1 MPIVLKGKKNNIE
14 LQVPGC
20 SGGGSSSAVSSVN
33 GQTGDVVI
41 DVPSK
46 VSQLENDAGYLTQHQ
61 SLDALATKE
70 ALNSGL
76 AAKQDK
82 LTAGANI
89 TIENN
94 VISASGSGIGGTS
107 NHAELSNLDF
117 AHSGHTGFASTED
130 IPTKLSQLENDS
142 QFITS
147 ASVPT
152 KVSQLA
158 NDKNYA
164 TTSQIPTKISQL
176 DNDESYLTSTT
187 ADAQGY
193 VKQTELDKKQDK
205 LTAGTGIII
214 SDNNTITATTTYTLP
229 IAGQGQLGGVALYG
243 HKDETNV
250 YNNDFAINQS
260 NGIIE
265 MRPAEKVISKPN
277 TMDQATY
284 ATYVRDFHLGGV
296 KLKPESLLTVDD
308 DGYIDVYTAGLKS
321 EIVPTN
327 VSAFTNDAGY
337 ITGEAIPTVPTKV
350 SELQNDSN
358 FITNSDIPTNVSAFT
373 NDAGYLT
380 EHQNLDAYATK
391 TELATGLAEKQATL
405 TAGANITIENNV
417 ISASAS
423 GGGEPDAYIKSASV
437 SGNTLTLTNKD
448 DTTVAFTPSGSGS
461 ETYPYYKI
469 VNNREATETIAESID
484 INKYTASSVSGFSFY
499 GATPATKKRLGTI
512 VPGTGLEI
520 PDNNQ
525 GHLNLLTASTTQLG
539 GVKVDGSSITA
550 NNDGVISAH
559 FDVPETPVASTTQTG
574 VVKVGDGLSVA
585 EDGTLTNNVNTYIQ
599 SAFVSTENN
608 SLTLTDNSSNHII
621 FAPSK
626 PPTNYLSSASVSGNT
641 LTIYSNSGSDI
652 VFTPSTSGGSGGS
665 GGGVSGYQFTSSQT
679 FSDTDK
685 ARLKEA
691 FDNKNIY
698 MTIDGLSVLRI
709 MSFPNK
715 FCYIVINPNGAGNN
729 RVLVYAVDIDSNRD
743 ITSST
748 FTLFM
753 SYYLA
758 GSNYELSGDILTS
771 GNYSEYISFD
781 NSWQITTDLN
791 ESNLYN
797 AKELIIFFKNTQ
809 YGMTQQYYNFS
820 CDLQGNTGTTLGS
833 SFINDTFRLP
843 DTANPPSS
851 WYYDWYYNGS
861 GIYIQNYDVD
871 CSCVLLYKT

>member
-20 SGGGSSSAVSSVN
+20 SGGGGSGAVSSVN

-46 VSQLENDAGYLTQHQ
+46 VSELENDAGYLTQHQ

-70 ALNSGL
+70 ALNNGL

-107 NHAELSNLDF
+107 NHSELSNLDF

-130 IPTKLSQLENDS
+130 IPTKLSQLQNDS

-176 DNDESYLTSTT
+176 DNDKSYLTSTT

-205 LTAGTGIII
+205 LTAGSGIII

-250 YNNDFAINQS
+250 YSNDFTINQS

-265 MRPAEKVISKPN
+265 MRPAEKVISKPD

-284 ATYVRDFHLGGV
+284 TNYVKDFHLGGV

-327 VSAFTNDAGY
+327 VGAFTNDAGY
-337 ITGEAIPTVPTKV
+337 ITQEAIPTVPTKV

-423 GGGEPDAYIKSASV
+423 GSGEPDAYIKSASV

-448 DTTVAFTPSGSGS
+448 NTTVAFTPSGSG
-461 ETYPYYKI
+461 
-469 VNNREATETIAESID
+469 
-484 INKYTASSVSGFSFY
+484 G
-499 GATPATKKRLGTI
+499 
-512 VPGTGLEI
+512 
-520 PDNNQ
+520 
-525 GHLNLLTASTTQLG
+525 
-539 GVKVDGSSITA
+539 GSSGEGGIIRKKVSMGFINTEA
-550 NNDGVISAH
+550 GWNENKDWLNDY
-559 FDVPETPVASTTQTG
+559 TG
-574 VVKVGDGLSVA
+574 KYDIYVEDWPIIGDYWLSM
-585 EDGTLTNNVNTYIQ
+585 
-599 SAFVSTENN
+599 
-608 SLTLTDNSSNHII
+608 
-621 FAPSK
+621 
-626 PPTNYLSSASVSGNT
+626 
-641 LTIYSNSGSDI
+641 SNSQSRRVLYYCDAGNKMLKSIWILYNRVEGQGYVIAPYSQQQKYNTTEDI
-652 VFTPSTSGGSGGS
+652 LITNQNWQSYIPVSSGGSDWS
-665 GGGVSGYQFTSSQT
+665 TTTS
-679 FSDTDK
+679 
-685 ARLKEA
+685 
-691 FDNKNIY
+691 IY
-698 MTIDGLSVLRI
+698 EG
-709 MSFPNK
+709 
-715 FCYIVINPNGAGNN
+715 
-729 RVLVYAVDIDSNRD
+729 
-743 ITSST
+743 
-748 FTLFM
+748 
-753 SYYLA
+753 
-758 GSNYELSGDILTS
+758 
-771 GNYSEYISFD
+771 
-781 NSWQITTDLN
+781 
-791 ESNLYN
+791 NLYN
-797 AKELIIFFKNTQ
+797 AKEVVIFWQDSNSNHHQT
-809 YGMTQQYYNFS
+809 YLNVGSDYS
-820 CDLQGNTGTTLGS
+820 GNSGLTWGS
-833 SFINDTFRLP
+833 SNWLNNAIYLDSYDTSF
-843 DTANPPSS
+843 
-851 WYYDWYYNGS
+851 NGA
-861 GIYIQNYDVD
+861 YINYDGNSVNSGN
-871 CSCVLLYKT
+871 CSIDAICYKT

>member
-14 LQVPGC
+14 LQVPVC
-20 SGGGSSSAVSSVN
+20 SGGEGAVTSVN
-33 GQTGDVVI
+33 GQTGVVVLDI
-41 DVPSK
+41 PSK
-46 VSQLENDAGYLTQHQ
+46 VSELENDAGYLTEHQ

-70 ALNSGL
+70 ALNDGL

-142 QFITS
+142 EFITS
-147 ASVPT
+147 ASIPT
-152 KVSQLA
+152 KVSQLE

-205 LTAGTGIII
+205 LTAGSGITI

-243 HKDETNV
+243 YKDETDV

-265 MRPAEKVISKPN
+265 MRPAEKVISKPD
-277 TMDQATY
+277 TMDWASY
-284 ATYVRDFHLGGV
+284 ANYVRDFHLGGV
-296 KLKPESLLTVDD
+296 KLKPTSLLTVDD

-327 VSAFTNDAGY
+327 VGAFTNDAGY

-350 SELQNDSN
+350 SELENDSN
-358 FITNSDIPTNVSAFT
+358 FITNSDIPTNVSYFT

-391 TELATGLAEKQATL
+391 TELATGLDGKQATL

-423 GGGEPDAYIKSASV
+423 GGEPDAYIKSASV

-448 DTTVAFTPSGSGS
+448 DTTVAFTPSGGGGS
-461 ETYPYYKI
+461 QTYPYYKI
-469 VNNREATETIAESID
+469 VNYTEATETSADSIS
-484 INKYTASSVSGFSFY
+484 INKYIDAGSASGFGIT
-499 GATPATKKRLGTI
+499 GAMPATKKRLGTI

-550 NNDGVISAH
+550 NDDGVISAH
-559 FDVPETPVASTTQTG
+559 FDIPETPVASTTQTG

-599 SAFVSTENN
+599 SAFVSTEDN
-608 SLTLTDNSSNHII
+608 SLTLTDNSNNHII
-621 FAPSK
+621 FAPPK

-641 LTIYSNSGSDI
+641 LTIHSNSGGDI
-652 VFTPSTSGGSGGS
+652 VFTPSTSGGSGG
-665 GGGVSGYQFTSSQT
+665 GVSGYHFTTSQT

-698 MTIDGLSVLRI
+698 MTIDGLSVLRF

-753 SYYLA
+753 SYYLV
-758 GSNYELSGDILTS
+758 GSQNELSGNILTS
-771 GNYSEYISFD
+771 DNYSEYISVGGND
-781 NSWQITTDLN
+781 WNITYDA
-791 ESNLYN
+791 SSSDLYN
-797 AKELIIFFKNTQ
+797 AKEIYIMYMYSSYIGQSYLRFD
-809 YGMTQQYYNFS
+809 YDAS
-820 CDLQGNTGTTLGS
+820 GTTLGDRNGVE
-833 SFINDTFRLP
+833 FLLDNDDVGRIKIM
-843 DTANPPSS
+843 
-851 WYYDWYYNGS
+851 YNGTTITFD
-861 GIYIQNYDVD
+861 GGTIIKI
-871 CSCVLLYKT
+871 LYKI

>member
-20 SGGGSSSAVSSVN
+20 SGGEGAVTSVN
-33 GQTGDVVI
+33 GQTGVVVLDI
-41 DVPSK
+41 PSK
-46 VSQLENDAGYLTQHQ
+46 VSELENDAGYLTEHQ

-70 ALNSGL
+70 ALNDGL

-147 ASVPT
+147 ASIPT
-152 KVSQLA
+152 KVSQLE

-176 DNDESYLTSTT
+176 DNDKSYLTSTT

-193 VKQTELDKKQDK
+193 VKQTQLNKKQDK
-205 LTAGTGIII
+205 LTAGSGITI

-229 IAGQGQLGGVALYG
+229 IAGQGRLGGVALYG
-243 HKDETNV
+243 HKDETDV

-265 MRPAEKVISKPN
+265 MRPAEKVISKPD
-277 TMDQATY
+277 TMDWPSY
-284 ATYVRDFHLGGV
+284 ANYVRDFHLGGV
-296 KLKPESLLTVDD
+296 KLKPTSLLTVDD

-327 VSAFTNDAGY
+327 VSDFTNDAGY
-337 ITGEAIPTVPTKV
+337 ITEEAIPTVPTKV
-350 SELQNDSN
+350 SELENDSN
-358 FITNSDIPTNVSAFT
+358 FITNSDIPTNVSYFT

-391 TELATGLAEKQATL
+391 TELATGLDGKQATL

-448 DTTVAFTPSGSGS
+448 DTTVAFTPSGGGL

-469 VNNREATETIAESID
+469 VGNIETTETIAESIS
-484 INKYTASSVSGFSFY
+484 INKYTASGSSGFSFY
-499 GATPATKKRLGTI
+499 GAVPATKKRLGTI

-539 GVKVDGSSITA
+539 GVKVDGSSITV
-550 NNDGVISAH
+550 NDNGVISAH
-559 FDVPETPVASTTQTG
+559 FDIPETPVASTTQTG

-585 EDGTLTNNVNTYIQ
+585 EDGTLTNNVNTYIK
-599 SAFVSTENN
+599 SAFVSTEDN
-608 SLTLTDNSSNHII
+608 SLTLTDNSNNHFI
-621 FAPSK
+621 FAPPK

-641 LTIYSNSGSDI
+641 LTIHSNSGGDI
-652 VFTPSTSGGSGGS
+652 VFTPSTSGGSGG
-665 GGGVSGYQFTSSQT
+665 GVSGYHFTTSQT

-698 MTIDGLSVLRI
+698 MTIDGLSVLRF

-715 FCYIVINPNGAGNN
+715 FCYIVINPNGAANN

-753 SYYLA
+753 SYYLV
-758 GSNYELSGDILTS
+758 GSQNELPGTILTS
-771 GNYSEYISFD
+771 DNYSNYISFD

-809 YGMTQQYYNFS
+809 YGATQQYYNFS

-833 SFINDTFRLP
+833 SFINETFRLP
-843 DTANPPSS
+843 NTANPPSS
-851 WYYDWYYNGS
+851 WYYDWYYTGS

>member
-20 SGGGSSSAVSSVN
+20 SGGEGAVVSVN
-33 GQTGDVVI
+33 GQTGIVVLDI
-41 DVPSK
+41 PSK
-46 VSQLENDAGYLTQHQ
+46 VSELENDAGYLTQHQ

-107 NHAELSNLDF
+107 NHSELSNLDF

-176 DNDESYLTSTT
+176 DNDKSYLTSTT

-205 LTAGTGIII
+205 LTAGSGITI

-265 MRPAEKVISKPN
+265 MRPAEKVISKPD
-277 TMDQATY
+277 TMDQASY
-284 ATYVRDFHLGGV
+284 ATYVKDFHLGGV

-327 VSAFTNDAGY
+327 VGAFTNDAGY
-337 ITGEAIPTVPTKV
+337 ITQEAIPTVPTKV

-391 TELATGLAEKQATL
+391 TELATGLDGKQATL

-423 GGGEPDAYIKSASV
+423 GGEPNAYIKSASV

-448 DTTVAFTPSGSGS
+448 DTTVAFTPSGGGGS

-469 VNNREATETIAESID
+469 VNYREATETSAAGID
-484 INKYTASSVSGFSFY
+484 INKYINAGSVYGFSFY
-499 GATPATKKRLGTI
+499 EAMPATKKRLGTI
-512 VPGTGLEI
+512 APGTGLEI

-550 NNDGVISAH
+550 NDDGVISAH
-559 FDVPETPVASTTQTG
+559 FDIPETPVASTTQTG

-585 EDGTLTNNVNTYIQ
+585 EDGTLTNNVNTYIK
-599 SAFVSTENN
+599 SALVSTENN
-608 SLTLTDNSSNHII
+608 SLTLTDNSKNHIV
-621 FAPSK
+621 FAPPK

-641 LTIYSNSGSDI
+641 LTIHSNSGGDI
-652 VFTPSTSGGSGGS
+652 VFTPSTSGGSGG
-665 GGGVSGYQFTSSQT
+665 GVSGYQFTTSQM

-685 ARLKEA
+685 AHLKEA

-698 MTIDGLSVLRI
+698 MTIDGLSVLRF
-709 MSFPNK
+709 MPFPNK

-753 SYYLA
+753 SYYLV
-758 GSNYELSGDILTS
+758 GSQNELSGNILTS
-771 GNYSEYISFD
+771 DNYSEYISVSGNNWNITSD
-781 NSWQITTDLN
+781 ISNSD
-791 ESNLYN
+791 LYN
-797 AKELIIFFKNTQ
+797 AKEIYIMYMYNSYIGQSYLRFDYDASGTIFGDRNGVEFLLDNDDVGRLK
-809 YGMTQQYYNFS
+809 MMYN
-820 CDLQGNTGTTLGS
+820 GTTIILDGGTIIKI
-833 SFINDTFRLP
+833 F
-843 DTANPPSS
+843 
-851 WYYDWYYNGS
+851 
-861 GIYIQNYDVD
+861 
-871 CSCVLLYKT
+871 YKF

>member
-20 SGGGSSSAVSSVN
+20 SGGGGSGSVVSVN
-33 GQTGDVVI
+33 GQTGIVVLDI
-41 DVPSK
+41 PSK
-46 VSQLENDAGYLTQHQ
+46 VSELENDAGYLTEHQ
-61 SLDALATKE
+61 NLDALATKE
-70 ALNSGL
+70 ALNDGL

-142 QFITS
+142 EFITS
-147 ASVPT
+147 ASIPT

-193 VKQTELDKKQDK
+193 VKQGELDKKQDK
-205 LTAGTGIII
+205 LTAGSGIVI

-265 MRPAEKVISKPN
+265 MRPAEKVISKPD
-277 TMDQATY
+277 TMDQASY
-284 ATYVRDFHLGGV
+284 ATYVKDFHLGGV

-327 VSAFTNDAGY
+327 VGAFTNDAGY
-337 ITGEAIPTVPTKV
+337 ITEAAIPTVPTKV
-350 SELQNDSN
+350 SELENDSN

-380 EHQNLDAYATK
+380 EHQSLDAYATK
-391 TELATGLAEKQATL
+391 TELTTGLAEKQATL

-417 ISASAS
+417 ISASGG

-448 DTTVAFTPSGSGS
+448 DTTVAFTPSGGGGSSGEGGIIRKKVS
-461 ETYPYYKI
+461 MGFINTEAKWNENKDWLNDYTGKYDIYVEDWPIIGDYWENRYNSQSKRLLYYCQA
-469 VNNREATETIAESID
+469 NNNMLRSIWILYD
-484 INKYTASSVSGFSFY
+484 WIEEQQKYTLAPYSQQQQYNTSE
-499 GATPATKKRLGTI
+499 
-512 VPGTGLEI
+512 EI
-520 PDNNQ
+520 
-525 GHLNLLTASTTQLG
+525 
-539 GVKVDGSSITA
+539 I
-550 NNDGVISAH
+550 I
-559 FDVPETPVASTTQTG
+559 
-574 VVKVGDGLSVA
+574 
-585 EDGTLTNNVNTYIQ
+585 TNNNWPQYIP
-599 SAFVSTENN
+599 VS
-608 SLTLTDNSSNHII
+608 
-621 FAPSK
+621 
-626 PPTNYLSSASVSGNT
+626 
-641 LTIYSNSGSDI
+641 
-652 VFTPSTSGGSGGS
+652 SGGSDWS
-665 GGGVSGYQFTSSQT
+665 
-679 FSDTDK
+679 
-685 ARLKEA
+685 
-691 FDNKNIY
+691 
-698 MTIDGLSVLRI
+698 
-709 MSFPNK
+709 
-715 FCYIVINPNGAGNN
+715 
-729 RVLVYAVDIDSNRD
+729 
-743 ITSST
+743 
-748 FTLFM
+748 
-753 SYYLA
+753 
-758 GSNYELSGDILTS
+758 
-771 GNYSEYISFD
+771 
-781 NSWQITTDLN
+781 ITTSIY
-791 ESNLYN
+791 EGNLYN
-797 AKELIIFFKNTQ
+797 AKEVVIFWKDNSSNRHQT
-809 YGMTQQYYNFS
+809 YLNV
-820 CDLQGNTGTTLGS
+820 GNDYSGNSGLNWGS
-833 SFINDTFRLP
+833 SNWLNNSIWLD
-843 DTANPPSS
+843 S
-851 WYYDWYYNGS
+851 YDEYNGA
-861 GIYIQNYDVD
+861 YITYDGSSVSASN
-871 CSCVLLYKT
+871 CSIDAICYKT

>member
-14 LQVPGC
+14 LQVPVC
-20 SGGGSSSAVSSVN
+20 SGGGSGVSSVN
-33 GQTGDVVI
+33 GQTGVVVLDI
-41 DVPSK
+41 PSK
-46 VSQLENDAGYLTQHQ
+46 VSELENDAGYLTEHQ

-70 ALNSGL
+70 ALNNGL

-142 QFITS
+142 EFITS
-147 ASVPT
+147 ASIPT
-152 KVSQLA
+152 KVSQLE

-176 DNDESYLTSTT
+176 DNDKSYLTSTT

-205 LTAGTGIII
+205 LTAGSGITI
-214 SDNNTITATTTYTLP
+214 SANNTITATTTYTLP

-243 HKDETNV
+243 HKDETDV

-265 MRPAEKVISKPN
+265 MRPAEKVISKPD

-284 ATYVRDFHLGGV
+284 ANYVRDFHLGGV
-296 KLKPESLLTVDD
+296 KLKPTSLLTVDD

-327 VSAFTNDAGY
+327 VG
-337 ITGEAIPTVPTKV
+337 
-350 SELQNDSN
+350 
-358 FITNSDIPTNVSAFT
+358 AFT

-423 GGGEPDAYIKSASV
+423 GGEPDAYIKSASV

-448 DTTVAFTPSGSGS
+448 DTTVAFTPSGGGGS

-469 VNNREATETIAESID
+469 VGNTETTETIAQSIA
-484 INKYTASSVSGFSFY
+484 INKYTASGASGFSFQ
-499 GATPATKKRLGTI
+499 GAVPATKKRSGTI
-512 VPGTGLEI
+512 IPGTGLEI

-539 GVKVDGSSITA
+539 GVKVDGSSITV
-550 NNDGVISAH
+550 NDDGVISAH

-599 SAFVSTENN
+599 SAFVSTEHN
-608 SLTLTDNSSNHII
+608 SLRLTDNSNNHII
-621 FAPSK
+621 FAPPK

-641 LTIYSNSGSDI
+641 LTIHSNSGGDI
-652 VFTPSTSGGSGGS
+652 VFTPSTSGGS

-698 MTIDGLSVLRI
+698 MTIDGLSVLRF
-709 MSFPNK
+709 MPFPNK
-715 FCYIVINPNGAGNN
+715 FCYIVINPNGAGQN

-753 SYYLA
+753 SYYLV
-758 GSNYELSGDILTS
+758 GSQNELSGNILTS
-771 GNYSEYISFD
+771 DNYSEYISISGNNWNITND
-781 NSWQITTDLN
+781 ASNSD
-791 ESNLYN
+791 LYN
-797 AKELIIFFKNTQ
+797 AKEIYIMYMYSSYIGQSYLRFD
-809 YGMTQQYYNFS
+809 YDAS
-820 CDLQGNTGTTLGS
+820 GTTLGDRNGVE
-833 SFINDTFRLP
+833 FLLDNDDVGRLKMM
-843 DTANPPSS
+843 
-851 WYYDWYYNGS
+851 YNGTTITFD
-861 GIYIQNYDVD
+861 GGGTIIKIF
-871 CSCVLLYKT
+871 YKI

>member
-14 LQVPGC
+14 LQVPVC
-20 SGGGSSSAVSSVN
+20 SGGGSGVSSVN
-33 GQTGDVVI
+33 GQTGAVVLDI
-41 DVPSK
+41 PSK
-46 VSQLENDAGYLTQHQ
+46 VSELENDAGYLTEHQ

-70 ALNSGL
+70 ALNDGL

-130 IPTKLSQLENDS
+130 IPRKLSQLENDS
-142 QFITS
+142 EFITS

-152 KVSQLA
+152 KVSQLE

-205 LTAGTGIII
+205 LTAGSGITI

-229 IAGQGQLGGVALYG
+229 IAGQGKLGGVALYG
-243 HKDETNV
+243 HKDETDV

-265 MRPAEKVISKPN
+265 MRPAEKVISKPD

-284 ATYVRDFHLGGV
+284 ANYVRDFHLGGV
-296 KLKPESLLTVDD
+296 KLKPTSLLTVDD

-327 VSAFTNDAGY
+327 VGAFTNDAGY
-337 ITGEAIPTVPTKV
+337 ITEEAIPTVPTKV
-350 SELQNDSN
+350 SELENDSN
-358 FITNSDIPTNVSAFT
+358 FITNSDIPTNVSYFT

-448 DTTVAFTPSGSGS
+448 DTTVAFTPSGGGGS

-469 VNNREATETIAESID
+469 VGNTETTETIAQSIA
-484 INKYTASSVSGFSFY
+484 INKYTASGTSGFSFQ
-499 GATPATKKRLGTI
+499 GAVPATKKRSGTI
-512 VPGTGLEI
+512 IPGTGLEI

-539 GVKVDGSSITA
+539 GVKVDGSSITV
-550 NNDGVISAH
+550 NDDGVISAH

-585 EDGTLTNNVNTYIQ
+585 EDGTLTNNVNTYIK
-599 SAFVSTENN
+599 SALVNTQDN

-621 FAPSK
+621 FAPPK

-641 LTIYSNSGSDI
+641 LTIHPNSGGDI
-652 VFTPSTSGGSGGS
+652 VFTPSTSGGSGG
-665 GGGVSGYQFTSSQT
+665 GVGGYQFKTSQT

-698 MTIDGLSVLRI
+698 MTIDGLSVLRF

-729 RVLVYAVDIDSNRD
+729 RVLIYAVDIDSNRD

-758 GSNYELSGDILTS
+758 GSQNELSGNILTS
-771 GNYSEYISFD
+771 DNYSEYISVSGND
-781 NSWQITTDLN
+781 WNITSDASNSD
-791 ESNLYN
+791 LYN
-797 AKELIIFFKNTQ
+797 AKEIYIMYMYSSYIGQSYLRFD
-809 YGMTQQYYNFS
+809 YDAS
-820 CDLQGNTGTTLGS
+820 GTTLGDRNGVE
-833 SFINDTFRLP
+833 FLLDNDDVGRLKMM
-843 DTANPPSS
+843 
-851 WYYDWYYNGS
+851 YNGTTITFDA
-861 GIYIQNYDVD
+861 GTIIKIF
-871 CSCVLLYKT
+871 YKT

>member
-20 SGGGSSSAVSSVN
+20 SGGEGAVTSVN
-33 GQTGDVVI
+33 GQTGVVVLDI
-41 DVPSK
+41 PSK
-46 VSQLENDAGYLTQHQ
+46 VSELENDAGYLTEHQ

-70 ALNSGL
+70 ALNDGL

-82 LTAGANI
+82 LIAGANI

-142 QFITS
+142 EFITS
-147 ASVPT
+147 ASIPT
-152 KVSQLA
+152 KVSQLE

-205 LTAGTGIII
+205 LTAGSGIII

-243 HKDETNV
+243 HKDETDV
-250 YNNDFAINQS
+250 YSNDFAINQS

-265 MRPAEKVISKPN
+265 MRPAEKVISKPD

-284 ATYVRDFHLGGV
+284 TNYVRDFHLGGV
-296 KLKPESLLTVDD
+296 KLKPTSLLTVDD
-308 DGYIDVYTAGLKS
+308 DGYIDVHTAGLKS

-327 VSAFTNDAGY
+327 VSYFTNDAGY
-337 ITGEAIPTVPTKV
+337 ITEEAIPTVPTKV
-350 SELQNDSN
+350 SELENDSN
-358 FITNSDIPTNVSAFT
+358 FITNSDIPTNVSYFT

-391 TELATGLAEKQATL
+391 TELTTGLAEKQATL

-423 GGGEPDAYIKSASV
+423 GGEPDAYIKSASV

-448 DTTVAFTPSGSGS
+448 DTTVAFTPSGGGGS

-469 VNNREATETIAESID
+469 VNYTEATETSTYSIS
-484 INKYTASSVSGFSFY
+484 INKYINAGSAYGFSFQ
-499 GATPATKKRLGTI
+499 GALPATKKRLGTI
-512 VPGTGLEI
+512 APGTGLEI

-550 NNDGVISAH
+550 NDDGVISAH
-559 FDVPETPVASTTQTG
+559 FDIPETPVASTTQTG

-599 SAFVSTENN
+599 SAFVSTEHN
-608 SLTLTDNSSNHII
+608 SLRLTDNSNNEII
-621 FAPSK
+621 FAPPK

-641 LTIYSNSGSDI
+641 LTIRSNSGSDI
-652 VFTPSTSGGSGGS
+652 VFTPSTSGGSGG
-665 GGGVSGYQFTSSQT
+665 GVSGYYFTTSQT

-698 MTIDGLSVLRI
+698 MTIDGLSVLRF

-715 FCYIVINPNGAGNN
+715 FCYIVINPNGARNN

-753 SYYLA
+753 SYYLVD
-758 GSNYELSGDILTS
+758 SQNELSGNILTS
-771 GNYSEYISFD
+771 DNYSEYISVSGND
-781 NSWQITTDLN
+781 WNITYDASNSD
-791 ESNLYN
+791 LYN
-797 AKELIIFFKNTQ
+797 AKEIYIMYMYTSYIGQSYLRFD
-809 YGMTQQYYNFS
+809 YDAS
-820 CDLQGNTGTTLGS
+820 GTTLGDRNGVE
-833 SFINDTFRLP
+833 FLLDNDDVGRLKMM
-843 DTANPPSS
+843 
-851 WYYDWYYNGS
+851 YNGTTITFD
-861 GIYIQNYDVD
+861 GGGTIIKIF
-871 CSCVLLYKT
+871 YKI

>member
-14 LQVPGC
+14 LQVPVC
-20 SGGGSSSAVSSVN
+20 SGGGSSGAVSSVN

-46 VSQLENDAGYLTQHQ
+46 VSELENDLGYLTEHQ

-70 ALNSGL
+70 ALNDGL

-142 QFITS
+142 KFITS

-164 TTSQIPTKISQL
+164 TTSQIPTQISQL
-176 DNDESYLTSTT
+176 NNDKNYLTSTT

-205 LTAGTGIII
+205 LIPGAGITIT
-214 SDNNTITATTTYTLP
+214 DYNTIIATTNYTLP
-229 IAGQGQLGGVALYG
+229 IAGQGRLGGVSLHG

-250 YNNDFAINQS
+250 HDNDFVINQS

-265 MRPAEKVISKPN
+265 MRPAERVISKPD
-277 TMDQATY
+277 TMDGPTY
-284 ATYVRDFHLGGV
+284 ANYVEKFHLGGV
-296 KLKPESLLTVDD
+296 KLNPTSLLTVDNV
-308 DGYIDVYTAGLKS
+308 GYIDVDTAGLKR

-327 VSAFTNDAGY
+327 VSSFTNDAGY
-337 ITGEAIPTVPTKV
+337 ITEEAIPTVPTKV
-350 SELQNDSN
+350 SELENDSN

-423 GGGEPDAYIKSASV
+423 GGEPDAYIKSASV

-448 DTTVAFTPSGSGS
+448 DTTVAFTPSGGGGS
-461 ETYPYYKI
+461 KTYPYYEI
-469 VNNREATETIAESID
+469 VDYTNATETSTASIS
-484 INKYTASSVSGFSFY
+484 INKYINASSASGFTLTGSML
-499 GATPATKKRLGTI
+499 ATKKRSGTI
-512 VPGTGLEI
+512 VPGIGLEI

-550 NNDGVISAH
+550 NDDGVISAH
-559 FDVPETPVASTTQTG
+559 FDIPETPVASTTQTG

-585 EDGTLTNNVNTYIQ
+585 EDGTLTNNVNTYIK
-599 SAFVSTENN
+599 SAFVSTEEN
-608 SLTLTDNSSNHII
+608 SLKLTDNSSNQII
-621 FAPSK
+621 FAPPK
-626 PPTNYLSSASVSGNT
+626 PPTRYLSSASVSGNT
-641 LTIYSNSGSDI
+641 LTIYSNSGNQI
-652 VFTPSTSGGSGGS
+652 VFTPSTSGGSGG
-665 GGGVSGYQFTSSQT
+665 GVSGYHFTTSQT

-698 MTIDGLSVLRI
+698 MTIDGFSVLRF
-709 MSFPNK
+709 MSLPNK
-715 FCYIVINPNGAGNN
+715 FGYIVLNPNGAGNN
-729 RVLVYAVDIDSNRD
+729 RVLVYVVDIDRNRD

-758 GSNYELSGDILTS
+758 GSNYEFSGDILTS
-771 GNYSEYISFD
+771 NNYSEYISFD
-781 NSWQITTDLN
+781 NSWQITTNLD

-833 SFINDTFRLP
+833 SFINEIFRLP
-843 DTANPPSS
+843 NTSNPPSS
-851 WYYDWYYNGS
+851 WHYDWQYTGS
-861 GIYIQNYDVD
+861 RIYIQNYDVD

>member
-20 SGGGSSSAVSSVN
+20 SGGGSGVTSVN
-33 GQTGDVVI
+33 GQTGVVVLDI
-41 DVPSK
+41 PSK
-46 VSQLENDAGYLTQHQ
+46 VSELENDAGYLTEHQ

-70 ALNSGL
+70 ALNDGL

-130 IPTKLSQLENDS
+130 IPTKLSQLANDS
-142 QFITS
+142 EFITS
-147 ASVPT
+147 ASIPT
-152 KVSQLA
+152 KVSQLE

-176 DNDESYLTSTT
+176 DNDKSYLTSTT

-205 LTAGTGIII
+205 LTAGSGITI

-243 HKDETNV
+243 HKDETDV
-250 YNNDFAINQS
+250 YSNDFAINQS

-265 MRPAEKVISKPN
+265 MRPAEKVISKPD
-277 TMDQATY
+277 TMDQAAY
-284 ATYVRDFHLGGV
+284 ANYVRDFHLGGV
-296 KLKPESLLTVDD
+296 KLKPTSLLTVDD

-327 VSAFTNDAGY
+327 VGAFTNDAGY
-337 ITGEAIPTVPTKV
+337 ITEEAIPTVPTKV
-350 SELQNDSN
+350 SELENDSN
-358 FITNSDIPTNVSAFT
+358 FITNSDIPTNVSYFT

-417 ISASAS
+417 ISASG

-448 DTTVAFTPSGSGS
+448 DTTVAFTPSGGGGS

-469 VNNREATETIAESID
+469 VGNTETTETIAQSIA
-484 INKYTASSVSGFSFY
+484 INKYTASGASGFSLQ
-499 GATPATKKRLGTI
+499 GAVPATKKRSGTI
-512 VPGTGLEI
+512 IPGTGLEI

-539 GVKVDGSSITA
+539 GVKVDGSSITV
-550 NNDGVISAH
+550 NDDGVISAH

-599 SAFVSTENN
+599 SASVSTQDN
-608 SLTLTDNSSNHII
+608 SLTLTDNSNNHII
-621 FAPSK
+621 FAPPK

-641 LTIYSNSGSDI
+641 LTIHSNSGGDI
-652 VFTPSTSGGSGGS
+652 VFTPSTSGGSGG
-665 GGGVSGYQFTSSQT
+665 GVSGYQFTTSQT

-698 MTIDGLSVLRI
+698 MTIDGLSVLRF

-753 SYYLA
+753 SYYLVDA
-758 GSNYELSGDILTS
+758 QNQLSGNILTS
-771 GNYSEYISFD
+771 DNYNEYISVSGND
-781 NSWQITTDLN
+781 WNITYDVSNSD
-791 ESNLYN
+791 LYN
-797 AKELIIFFKNTQ
+797 AKEIYIMYMYSSYIGQSYLRFD
-809 YGMTQQYYNFS
+809 YDAS
-820 CDLQGNTGTTLGS
+820 GTTLGDRNGVE
-833 SFINDTFRLP
+833 FLLDNDDVGRLKMM
-843 DTANPPSS
+843 
-851 WYYDWYYNGS
+851 YNGTTITFD
-861 GIYIQNYDVD
+861 GGTIIKI
-871 CSCVLLYKT
+871 LYKF